1 MAYSSISKL
10 ASQTSSNKLNGSEAQ
25 KKMNPSKFDEV
36 RSKLEKPAGTPPEQ
50 VGLQQTTRIPPSEKM
65 RVEAEFKRRLEEVR
79 LRDLG
84 EIFETD
90 LRKSK
95 EKVDAIRHDLSSQP
109 SSPAVD
115 SVKSRLLQVENQFLE
130 SGRLLQGLG
139 KMDSPEDYLRMQ
151 LQMYKM
157 NQNVELLS
165 RVAGEVVS
173 GVNKVL
179 STQV

>member
-10 ASQTSSNKLNGSEAQ
+10 ASQTASNKLNGSEAQ
-25 KKMNPSKFDEV
+25 KKVNPSKFDEV
-36 RSKLEKPAGTPPEQ
+36 RSQLEKPGTPEQ
-50 VGLQQTTRIPPSEKM
+50 VGLQQTTRISPQEKM
-65 RVEAEFKRRLEEVR
+65 RAEAEFKKRLEEVR
-79 LRDLG
+79 LRDLD

-95 EKVDAIRHDLSSQP
+95 EKVDAIRQGLSSQP
-109 SSPAVD
+109 SSPAID

-157 NQNVELLS
+157 NQSVELLS
-165 RVAGEVVS
+165 RIAGEVVS
-173 GVNKVL
+173 RVNKVL
-179 STQV
+179 NTNVG

>member
-10 ASQTSSNKLNGSEAQ
+10 ASQTAANKLNGSEAQ
-25 KKMNPSKFDEV
+25 KKVNPSKFDEV
-36 RSKLEKPAGTPPEQ
+36 RSQLEKPAGVPEQ
-50 VGLQQTTRIPPSEKM
+50 VVLQQTARISPQEKM
-65 RVEAEFKRRLEEVR
+65 RVEAEFKKRLEEVR
-79 LRDLG
+79 LRDLD
-84 EIFETD
+84 EVFKTD
-90 LRKSK
+90 WQKSK
-95 EKVDAIRHDLSSQP
+95 ETVGAIRRDLSSQP
-109 SSPAVD
+109 SSPAID

-139 KMDSPEDYLRMQ
+139 KMDSPEDYLKMQ

-157 NQNVELLS
+157 NQSVELLS
-165 RVAGEVVS
+165 KIAGEVVS

>member
-10 ASQTSSNKLNGSEAQ
+10 ASQTASNKLNGSEAQ
-25 KKMNPSKFDEV
+25 KKVNPSKFDEV
-36 RSKLEKPAGTPPEQ
+36 RSQLEKPGTPEQ
-50 VGLQQTTRIPPSEKM
+50 VGLPQATRISPQEKM
-65 RVEAEFKRRLEEVR
+65 RVEAEFKKRLEDR
-79 LRDLG
+79 LRDLD

-95 EKVDAIRHDLSSQP
+95 EKADAIRRDLSSQP
-109 SSPAVD
+109 PSPAID

>member
-10 ASQTSSNKLNGSEAQ
+10 ASQTASNKLNGSEGQ
-25 KKMNPSKFDEV
+25 KKVNPSKFDEV
-36 RSKLEKPAGTPPEQ
+36 RSQLEKPGTPEQ
-50 VGLQQTTRIPPSEKM
+50 VGLQQATRISPQEKM
-65 RVEAEFKRRLEEVR
+65 RVEAEFKKRLEEVR
-79 LRDLG
+79 LRDLD

-95 EKVDAIRHDLSSQP
+95 EKADAIRRDLSSQP
-109 SSPAVD
+109 PSPAID

-139 KMDSPEDYLRMQ
+139 KIDSPEDYLRMQ

-157 NQNVELLS
+157 NQSVELLS
-165 RVAGEVVS
+165 RIAGEVVS

-179 STQV
+179 NTQV

>member
-10 ASQTSSNKLNGSEAQ
+10 ASQTASNKLNGSEAQ
-25 KKMNPSKFDEV
+25 KKVNPSKFDEV
-36 RSKLEKPAGTPPEQ
+36 RSQLEKPGTPEQ
-50 VGLQQTTRIPPSEKM
+50 VGLPQATRISPQEKM
-65 RVEAEFKRRLEEVR
+65 RVEAEFKKRLEDR
-79 LRDLG
+79 LRDLD

-95 EKVDAIRHDLSSQP
+95 EKADAIRRDLSSQP
-109 SSPAVD
+109 PSPAID

-139 KMDSPEDYLRMQ
+139 KIDSPEDYLRMQ

-157 NQNVELLS
+157 NQSVELLS
-165 RVAGEVVS
+165 RIAGEVVS
-173 GVNKVL
+173 GVNKILTTNVG
-179 STQV
+179 

>member
-10 ASQTSSNKLNGSEAQ
+10 ASQTASNKLNGSEAQ
-25 KKMNPSKFDEV
+25 KKVNPSKFDEV
-36 RSKLEKPAGTPPEQ
+36 RSQLEKPGTPEQ
-50 VGLQQTTRIPPSEKM
+50 VGLPQATRISPQEKM
-65 RVEAEFKRRLEEVR
+65 RVEAEVKKRLEEVR
-79 LRDLG
+79 LRDLD

-95 EKVDAIRHDLSSQP
+95 EKADAIRRDLSSQP
-109 SSPAVD
+109 PSPAID

-157 NQNVELLS
+157 NQSVELLS
-165 RVAGEVVS
+165 RIAGEVVS
-173 GVNKVL
+173 GVNKILTTNVG
-179 STQV
+179 

>member
-10 ASQTSSNKLNGSEAQ
+10 ASQTASNKLNGSEAQ

-36 RSKLEKPAGTPPEQ
+36 RSQLEKPAGGPEQ
-50 VGLQQTTRIPPSEKM
+50 VGLQQTTRISPSEKM
-65 RVEAEFKRRLEEVR
+65 RVEAEFKKRLEEVR
-79 LRDLG
+79 LRDLD

-95 EKVDAIRHDLSSQP
+95 EKADAIRQDLSSQP
-109 SSPAVD
+109 PSPAID

-157 NQNVELLS
+157 NQSVELLS
-165 RVAGEVVS
+165 RIAGEVVS

-179 STQV
+179 NTQV